1 MRENQGNLG
10 KIGMP
15 KLLHLIYRKADK
27 AAALDI
33 VREPVKKR
41 FFFKDGVPVAAT
53 SNILNEV
60 LGRLLM
66 QEGII
71 TQMEYERSL
80 ELVLKDKKRHGE
92 VLISMGLLTPERLE
106 SFLQLQLKR
115 RLLKIFSWNDGS
127 YHYVKADSVPGN
139 LTEFPLHPAS
149 LILEGIS
156 LGFYPDDRV
165 KADLLGDLD
174 KTFKAKEDGIYRPDD
189 FRLNLQE
196 KRFLA
201 SFDGTATLRQALESS
216 DLLRHRALS
225 LALSFIITG
234 LVDGGRVEEAEIR
247 EEEPREPRAGE
258 AAGDSKLNA
267 ELLFMKAK
275 SLIKEKDY
283 NGAIEE
289 LKKITEL
296 NPAEGEYW
304 AYLGWA
310 VFNNGPSN
318 IKEAEG
324 ILKDAIDLNN
334 DLDSA
339 WYFLGHVFLSSGDVA
354 WAKKAF
360 RTALSKNPW
369 MSEAASELKR
379 IEAKEAL
386 PPAPEGH
393 KVRIHALGFFEDPF
407 TDEPLEKYL
416 MLSSSQA
423 EALEALLKGIRKKSG
438 PMVLTGDRGAGK
450 TTMAL
455 ELLKRLSDDKMLS
468 ALILKPG
475 DREIE
480 LIKAINSEVGA
491 SSGSSSTKEQLLSFG
506 MRVSQNKIQGG
517 NTLIVFD
524 QAETLTPG
532 CLKLIQ
538 YLSRLKTLQIILMG
552 EPSFLD
558 ALKSPE
564 FAELDGKASTRLT
577 LSPFTLEETAAYIRK
592 RLAVFVPGTSVLPS
606 FDEGGIEDIFNRSG
620 GLPAKINRLSAE
632 ALEAPSKEET
642 GIEEFAAFEEM
653 GPVDNGPAGD
663 RAVNPGEMAEVEDR
677 QEQAG
682 FEEPFEVAS
691 VPETG
696 DAPAGPAEAKAW
708 AGSGTA
714 DKEEPL
720 EGAGHTDALKHPPE
734 EEKKKAELISFAPVQ
749 DKGPEKK
756 ASGLGRL
763 ILWIILMLA
772 AGLAAGSV
780 IGLYWYGKTADVP
793 TRMTAPQKSET
804 IPGVLETATTDGSID
819 RQTNSDGSV
828 TGQIP

>member
-1 MRENQGNLG
+1 
-10 KIGMP
+10 MP
-15 KLLHLIYRKADK
+15 KLLHLIYMKADK

-41 FFFKDGVPVAAT
+41 FFFKDGIPVAAT

-71 TQMEYERSL
+71 TQAEYEKSL

-92 VLISMGLLTPERLE
+92 VLISMGLLTPESLE

-115 RLLKIFSWNDGS
+115 RLLKIFSWNEGS

-165 KADLLGDLD
+165 KADLLGNLD
-174 KTFKAKEDGIYRPDD
+174 RTFKAKEDGIYRPDD

-201 SFDGTATLRQALESS
+201 SFDGTGTLRQALESS

-234 LVDGGRVEEAEIR
+234 LVDGERVEEAEIL
-247 EEEPREPRAGE
+247 EEGPRETRGGE
-258 AAGDSKLNA
+258 TAGDSKLNA

-275 SLIKEKDY
+275 SLIKDRDY
-283 NGAIEE
+283 SGAIEE

-354 WAKKAF
+354 WARKAF

-386 PPAPEGH
+386 SPAHEGH
-393 KVRIHALGFFEDPF
+393 KVRIHSLGFSEDPF

-423 EALEALLKGIRKKSG
+423 EALEALVKGIRKKSG
-438 PMVLTGDRGAGK
+438 PMVLTGGRGAGK
-450 TTMAL
+450 TTIAL

-475 DREIE
+475 ETEIE

-491 SSGSSSTKEQLLSFG
+491 SSEASSTKEQLLSFG

-524 QAETLTPG
+524 QAEKLTPG

-538 YLSRLKTLQIILMG
+538 YLSRLKTLQIVLVG
-552 EPSFLD
+552 APSFLD

-577 LSPFTLEETAAYIRK
+577 LSPFTLGETAAYIRK
-592 RLAVFVPGTSVLPS
+592 RLAGFLPGASGLSS
-606 FDEGGIEDIFNRSG
+606 FDESGIEDIFNRSG
-620 GLPAKINRLSAE
+620 GVPANINSACSE
-632 ALEAPSKEET
+632 ALEVPSKDEI
-642 GIEEFAAFEEM
+642 GIEEFAAFDET
-653 GPVDNGPAGD
+653 GPTDGGLQRTQRQAGD
-663 RAVNPGEMAEVEDR
+663 RAVSPEEMAEVEDR
-677 QEQAG
+677 QEPAG
-682 FEEPFEVAS
+682 FEEPFEVAPA
-691 VPETG
+691 PETG
-696 DAPAGPAEAKAW
+696 DAPAGPAEEKAGWSAK
-708 AGSGTA
+708 
-714 DKEEPL
+714 KEEPL
-720 EGAGHTDALKHPPE
+720 EVAGHTDGLKRPPE
-734 EEKKKAELISFAPVQ
+734 EEKKKAELISFAPLQ
-749 DKGPEKK
+749 DKGPQKK

-763 ILWIILMLA
+763 MLWIILMLV
-772 AGLAAGSV
+772 AGLVAGSV
-780 IGLYWYGKTADVP
+780 LGLYWYGKTTEKAP
-793 TRMTAPQKSET
+793 RMLAPQKSEAV
-804 IPGVLETATTDGSID
+804 PGVLETSSMDGSID
-819 RQTNSDGSV
+819 VHTHSDGSV
-828 TGQIP
+828 TRQMP